1 MDYQEVFAPVAN
13 LDSVRT
19 LIALAAKHDLELE
32 QMDVST
38 AYPNG
43 ELEEDL
49 YMLPPDGVSIQPGYC
64 WKLQRS
70 LYELKQAGQTWN
82 KILDRKLGELGFTRL
97 DAETCLYVFRK
108 NGQVCFLVVYVDN
121 LLLAATTQNFMDSI
135 KAKLSASFKMW
146 DLGEAKYILGI
157 EIKRNRK
164 LRTISLSQSQYSRT
178 VLERTG
184 MSTCKPVWTPMAHNS
199 QLSMTDPED
208 DRIIPEQVIEGRQV
222 SYLTIIGS
230 LMYLM
235 LGTRPDI
242 AYAVGTLSHFS
253 AKPKLAHW
261 EAAKRVLRYIQAT
274 KDMELRFDGTE
285 LSMDLDFHGYTD
297 AGWSQDPDNS
307 RSTSGFLFMSN
318 RGPISWSSKQQS
330 MVALSTTESEY
341 IGLSN
346 AGQHLAWLRTF
357 FDEIGHPQ
365 KGPTQLFCDNQAAI
379 ILSRDPQFQA

>member
-1 MDYQEVFAPVAN
+1 M
-13 LDSVRT
+13 
-19 LIALAAKHDLELE
+19 
-32 QMDVST
+32 
-38 AYPNG
+38 
-43 ELEEDL
+43 
-49 YMLPPDGVSIQPGYC
+49 
-64 WKLQRS
+64 
-70 LYELKQAGQTWN
+70 
-82 KILDRKLGELGFTRL
+82 DRKLGELGFAHL

-108 NGQVCFLVVYVDN
+108 DGQVCFLVVYVND
-121 LLLAATTQNFMDSI
+121 LLLAATTRKFMDSI
-135 KAKLSASFKMW
+135 KTKLSASFKMW
-146 DLGEAKYILGI
+146 NLGKAKYILGI

-164 LRTISLSQSQYSRT
+164 LQTILLSQSKYSRI

-184 MSTCKPVWTPMAHNS
+184 MSICKPVWTPMVHNS
-199 QLSMTDPED
+199 QLSATDPED
-208 DRIIPEQVIEGRQV
+208 DRVIPEQVIKGRQV

-235 LGTRPDI
+235 LGTHSDI
-242 AYAVGTLSHFS
+242 AYVVGTLSRFS

-285 LSMDLDFHGYTD
+285 LSMDLNFHGYTD
-297 AGWSQDPDNS
+297 ARWSQDPDNS
-307 RSTSGFLFMSN
+307 WSTSGFLFMSN

-379 ILSRDPQFQA
+379 ILSWDPQF